1 MKKMQRFSE
10 FTLIALLI
18 TSFSLFPFHG
28 SFVRCME
35 ENGHD
40 RIELA
45 VQGACISCEP
55 LRSHRTGSVTMF
67 SVSTSKHCT
76 DIPLES
82 GQIQLNHRK
91 LRLKAPLLTQCGHL
105 NITFRLL
112 NIPII
117 SPVRQIQQS
126 TFQPHIDLLKMIRL
140 LI

>member
-1 MKKMQRFSE
+1 
-10 FTLIALLI
+10 
-18 TSFSLFPFHG
+18 
-28 SFVRCME
+28 ME

-45 VQGACISCEP
+45 VQGACVSCEP
-55 LRSHRTGSVTMF
+55 LRSHQTGSVTML
-67 SVSTSKHCT
+67 SASTSKHCT

-91 LRLKAPLLTQCGHL
+91 LRLKAPLLTQCGYLSISFHL
-105 NITFRLL
+105 VKVH
-112 NIPII
+112 II

-126 TFQPHIDLLKMIRL
+126 IIQPHIDLLKIIRL